1 MGEPLVWLYAITDSA
16 RGESTA
22 GVQGLAGAPVRVVES
37 AGLAAAVSTVDS
49 AAFGEHAL
57 HRNLED
63 LDWVTSV
70 AHVHDAVIRA
80 FAENGAVIPLRL
92 ASIYSTDEHV
102 RRLLND
108 RRAQISAALRLV
120 RDRTEWGVRVHASA
134 KPDEVKPEPTTT
146 GMDYVRRRQ
155 AQLSAQEQAQRNI
168 QKDAQ
173 AIHVALASFAVAART
188 AAPRNTPLSE
198 RPGREILNGA
208 YLVDDSRTDAFHRAY
223 HAQEQDLG
231 SVRLALTGP
240 WPPYSF
246 TTLATA
252 PK

>member
-1 MGEPLVWLYAITDSA
+1 MNESLVWLYAITDSS
-16 RGESTA
+16 RGASTA
-22 GVQGLAGAPVRVVES
+22 GVAGLAGAPLRVVES
-37 AGLAAAVSTVDS
+37 AGLSAVVSTVDS
-49 AAFGEHAL
+49 AAFGEQAL
-57 HRNLED
+57 RRNLED

-70 AHVHDAVIRA
+70 AHTHDAVIRA
-80 FAENGAVIPLRL
+80 VATNGAVVPLRL

-102 RRLLND
+102 HRLLND
-108 RRAQISAALRLV
+108 RRAELCEALRFV
-120 RDRTEWGVRVHASA
+120 SGRTEWGVKVFAA
-134 KPDEVKPEPTTT
+134 GKPDSARPKPAAS
-146 GMDYVRRRQ
+146 GIDYVRRRR
-155 AQLSAQEQAQRNI
+155 AQLSAQEQAQVDAH
-168 QKDAQ
+168 KEAQ
-173 AIHVALASFAVAART
+173 AIHVALASCAVAART
-188 AAPRNTPLSE
+188 VAPRNTPLSE
-198 RPGREILNGA
+198 RPGREVLNGA